1 MKFLNLAEFNKG
13 LEAAV
18 MRGIEQDIVP
28 VFKGVVMEAARALV
42 LGDFRYAGTPEWS
55 GNAAANWWPSVEA
68 GVQPFIAF
76 FQDVPR
82 PGEKDFSA
90 DFKPPYSA
98 ASPRAEAVAMSLSRI
113 EAFLKELPALPK
125 KVVIQNTA
133 PYLQE
138 YQPYGDGKVF
148 RLENLY
154 PLSAMRAAVFMNERV
169 AAASVQQLDAWKK
182 GFQ

>member
-1 MKFLNLAEFNKG
+1 MKITNLGQFNEAF
-13 LEAAV
+13 EAAV
-18 MRGIEQDIVP
+18 MRGIEQDVVP

-55 GNAAANWWPSVEA
+55 GNAAANWWPSVEP
-68 GVQPFIAF
+68 GVQPFIEF

-82 PGEKDFSA
+82 PGDKDFTT

-98 ASPRAEAVAMSLSRI
+98 AAPRPEAIEMSLARVA
-113 EAFLKELPALPK
+113 AFLKELPPIPT
-125 KVVIQNTA
+125 KVYIQNTA

-169 AAASVQQLDAWKK
+169 ATASAQQLDAWKK
-182 GFQ
+182 GF